1 MLARTRRRTPALAR
15 FKSSLQSRPV
25 MTVAVPSRLEDIARP
40 TSAMQRN
47 LNLVRELAFTNF
59 KLKYTGSALGYLW
72 SLVKPLMLFGIMYAV
87 FARLLKAGAGAPE
100 FEVQLLLGIV
110 LWNFFTE
117 ATSTAIGSIAAA
129 GNLIRRAYFPRW
141 ILVVSSTLTA
151 LMTFVINT
159 ALIVVITVAIGHMH
173 LSLRSLMAPLFFIE
187 LVALIVGLSLL
198 LSALFVF
205 YRDVGHIWEIISL
218 VLFYASTIVFP
229 FTILVTE
236 PGVTPSRDLW
246 FAGLNPIAQ
255 IVQDLRWSLVSPG
268 VHPMVNYLGVGYVI
282 PLVIVAVIF
291 VIGFGVFHRLTP
303 RFAENL

>member
-1 MLARTRRRTPALAR
+1 
-15 FKSSLQSRPV
+15 
-25 MTVAVPSRLEDIARP
+25 MTVAVPGRLEDIARP
-40 TSAMQRN
+40 SSAFQRN

-117 ATSTAIGSIAAA
+117 STSTAISAIASA

-159 ALIVVITVAIGHMH
+159 ALIVLITVGIGHMH
-173 LSLRSLMAPLFFIE
+173 LSLRSVMAPLFFLE
-187 LVALIVGLSLL
+187 LVVLIVGLSLL

-236 PGVTPSRDLW
+236 PGVNPGRDLW

-268 VHPMVNYLGVGYVI
+268 VHPMEHYLGIGYLI
-282 PLVIVAVIF
+282 PLLIVVTIF
-291 VIGFGVFHRLTP
+291 VLGFTVFHRLTP
-303 RFAENL
+303 RFAESL

>member
-1 MLARTRRRTPALAR
+1 
-15 FKSSLQSRPV
+15 
-25 MTVAVPSRLEDIARP
+25 MTVAAPGRLEDIARP
-40 TSAMQRN
+40 SSAFQRN
-47 LNLVRELAFTNF
+47 ANLVRELAFTNF

-117 ATSTAIGSIAAA
+117 ATSTAISSIASA

-173 LSLRSLMAPLFFIE
+173 VSLRSFMAPLFFLE
-187 LVALIVGLSLL
+187 LVTLIVGLSLL

-236 PGVTPSRDLW
+236 PCVSTIQMQCPPARDLW

-268 VHPMVNYLGVGYVI
+268 VHPMVHYLGVGYVI
-282 PLVIVAVIF
+282 PLLIVAVIF
-291 VIGFGVFHRLTP
+291 AVGFGVFHRLTP